1 VTRTSDHEAG
11 RTLLRGRDPMA
22 HSAHRQAVQESSPT
36 TDTSLHEA
44 VMPHMFGAGCHIRE
58 AAVHRNSLPISN
70 LEKCGVPNGI

>member
-1 VTRTSDHEAG
+1 
-11 RTLLRGRDPMA
+11 MA

-70 LEKCGVPNGI
+70 LEKCGVPNGTRQTTEQTLNFFIDLTVEAA